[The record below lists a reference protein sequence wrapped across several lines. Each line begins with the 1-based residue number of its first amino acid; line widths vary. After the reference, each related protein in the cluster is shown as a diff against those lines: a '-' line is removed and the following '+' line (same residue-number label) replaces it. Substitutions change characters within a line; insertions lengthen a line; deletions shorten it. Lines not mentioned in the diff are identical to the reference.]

1 MALVVN
7 TNINALTAQEYLSKN
22 QAGLSSALNHLSSGL
37 RVLGAQ
43 DDAAGLAIANT
54 MEESIRGLK
63 QGSRNANDAISLT
76 QTAQSAMQSV
86 LSNLQRMRELA
97 TQASTGTYS
106 SGNLTN
112 LNAEYS
118 KLLSEIDRV
127 TNVTTFNGISL
138 LANSTGSLS
147 IQVGATNTANDRIS
161 VSLTKTDSTTL
172 AINTSS
178 VTSASNAQSAL
189 DSLDTAIQ
197 TVTTGLANLGANE
210 SNLQAAISSN
220 NSRVT
225 NLQAA
230 QSRIMD
236 ADMAEESG
244 KLAKYNILNQ
254 TGIAMLAQANS
265 SPNMVLQLLR
275 DRKSV
280 V

>member
-1 MALVVN
+1 MALIVN

-43 DDAAGLAIANT
+43 DDAAGLAIANS

-97 TQASTGTYS
+97 AQASTGTYS

-147 IQVGATNTANDRIS
+147 IQVGATNTSNDRIT

-172 AINTSS
+172 GINSSS

-254 TGIAMLAQANS
+254 TGIAMLAQANA

-275 DRKSV
+275 G
-280 V
+280 

>member
-275 DRKSV
+275 G
-280 V
+280 

>member
-147 IQVGATNTANDRIS
+147 IQVGATNTSNDRIT

-172 AINTSS
+172 GINSSS
-178 VTSASNAQSAL
+178 VTSASNAQGAL

-275 DRKSV
+275 G
-280 V
+280 